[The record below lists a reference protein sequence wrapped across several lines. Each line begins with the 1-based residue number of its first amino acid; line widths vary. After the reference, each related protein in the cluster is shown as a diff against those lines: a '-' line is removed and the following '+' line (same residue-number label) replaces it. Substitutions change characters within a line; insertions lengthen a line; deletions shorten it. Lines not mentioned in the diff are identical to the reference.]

1 MDLEIVLDSMS
12 GIKSY
17 LFNYLENVCQVNGEN
32 VDKDARKIYAEIM
45 NLLREW
51 PKELENKD
59 VVDGMVCNI
68 SYREKGQ
75 DIKHIYKNQFPEN
88 FDELLNLLEGVENAW

>member
-75 DIKHIYKNQFPEN
+75 DIKHIYQNKFPEN

>member
-75 DIKHIYKNQFPEN
+75 DIKHIYKK
-88 FDELLNLLEGVENAW
+88 L